1 MATQPTPIHCIEVSD
16 ERLRPRPGFAIED
29 RLLGWDNA
37 EHLLAHTARNLD
49 LVKAARAEV
58 AASHLITLH
67 TGSPITACSHAT
79 PNLAMLPVC

>member
-1 MATQPTPIHCIEVSD
+1 MSD

-37 EHLLAHTARNLD
+37 EDPLAHTARNLD
-49 LVKAARAEV
+49 LVEAARAKV

-67 TGSPITACSHAT
+67 GQPDYPWQPRH
-79 PNLAMLPVC
+79 PRLAMLLVC